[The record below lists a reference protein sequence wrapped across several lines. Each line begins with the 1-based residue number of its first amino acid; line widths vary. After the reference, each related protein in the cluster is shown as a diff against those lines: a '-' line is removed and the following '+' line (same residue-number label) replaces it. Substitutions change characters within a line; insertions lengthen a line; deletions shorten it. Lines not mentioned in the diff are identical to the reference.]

1 MLLFEWIWSWVVSQS
16 KFDRPL
22 KETNLDMEQALCD
35 LYKTSLLLIDQDHK
49 RKNVFN
55 FFASTLDETFMVENP
70 DFPLWAA

>member
-1 MLLFEWIWSWVVSQS
+1 
-16 KFDRPL
+16 
-22 KETNLDMEQALCD
+22 MEQALCD